1 MRQIFLSA
9 IFSLLSI
16 SVFAQGGLE
25 VKAVY
30 GIGGIGYDYWINSN
44 TLTLEA
50 NYNINSIVAIGPFYT
65 TYFGTKYYVFDKT
78 NAAAAKVNIIGV
90 NSSLTFVR
98 LGRFRA
104 YGNVNAFT
112 IKASTGQFVNS
123 QFSQFSDKEESMF
136 GFGAGAGV
144 MMNLGSRFAL
154 NLFDF
159 KLRFLKRDYLSIDQS
174 IYRFYQFGAA
184 YTFSLK

>member
-1 MRQIFLSA
+1 MKQHFLIA
-9 IFSLLSI
+9 IFFLFSV
-16 SVFAQGGLE
+16 SVFAQKGLE
-25 VKAVY
+25 VKAQY
-30 GIGGIGYDYWINSN
+30 GIGGIGYDRWITSN
-44 TLTLEA
+44 TVTLEA

-65 TYFGTKYYVFDKT
+65 TSFGTKYYIFDKT
-78 NAAAAKVNIIGV
+78 NTADAKVNIIGV
-90 NSSLTFVR
+90 NSNLTFAR
-98 LGRFRA
+98 LGRFRG

-112 IKASTGQFVNS
+112 IKASTGRFINS
-123 QFSQFSDKEESMF
+123 QFSQFSDMEESMF
-136 GFGAGAGV
+136 GFGIGAGV